1 MPTDSPI
8 SPRLIKGG
16 IALIDPDAGT
26 PVRVI
31 ALQYNPDTLSRTL
44 QPQSVGTEASADRS
58 MALRLKGPPVETYK
72 LEAELDAA
80 DQLEAGDPLVRRLGL
95 LPQLAAIELLVYPTS
110 AQLQEY
116 DRMAGRGEL
125 EIAPIQAPLAL
136 FVWSTSR
143 VAPVRVTDFSITEEF
158 FDPQLN
164 PIRAKISLGL
174 RVLSVSDLGF
184 AHRGGALYLRY
195 QKEKER
201 LAAMHR
207 DAAAGTLGL
216 QGVPS

>member
-44 QPQSVGTEASADRS
+44 QPQSVGAEASADRS